1 MSKPLDS
8 KVAFA
13 GINVRNSLIE
23 QLEFFRTQLIIN
35 PTDTVV
41 TEQMQIVFPFPANI
55 SQHLPDNGS
64 GRNKNQFQKCMNCW
78 KPVLIQQKN
87 HYQRERRTN

>member
-1 MSKPLDS
+1 MSKQLDS

-13 GINVRNSLIE
+13 GINVCNRLIE

-41 TEQMQIVFPFPANI
+41 TEQMQIINTYYEELAKVTGYSA
-55 SQHLPDNGS
+55 QEKRG
-64 GRNKNQFQKCMNCW
+64 K
-78 KPVLIQQKN
+78 
-87 HYQRERRTN
+87 